1 MTQTHFGPE
10 RFRTNNAVDKALSLL
25 FLLSE
30 LSQNGPVR
38 VTELV
43 SRSGFTRPTVHRYLN
58 SLLEYRLVER
68 VSQDGGFRLGTAV
81 IALSAS
87 MRGSLSPRERA
98 LPHLR
103 ALADETHCTVH
114 LGIRDGDRV
123 VYVEKIESKL
133 PIRLASAV
141 GQAAGMHSS
150 GLGKAILAFSE
161 PEFVDRYIRA
171 GLERRTDNTITTG
184 EALRKEIARIRAQGY
199 AVDNEE
205 NEVGVRCVSAPIF
218 NHDDQVVASLSISGT
233 AQQIPRKAVPSIA
246 QTVIRFARQISKDLG
261 YEPAQP
267 AGQRRR

>member
-1 MTQTHFGPE
+1 MTQTRTSPD
-10 RFRTNNAVDKALSLL
+10 RFRTKNAVDKALSLL

-38 VTELV
+38 ISELV
-43 SRSGFTRPTVHRYLN
+43 LHSGFTRPTVHRYLN

-68 VSQDGGFRLGTAV
+68 ADEEGGFRLGTAV

-103 ALADETHCTVH
+103 ALADEMQCTVH

-141 GQAAGMHSS
+141 GQAAPMHSS
-150 GLGKAILAFSE
+150 GLGKSILAFSE
-161 PEFVDRYIRA
+161 PEFVDRYIKA
-171 GLERRTDNTITTG
+171 GLQRRTENTITTG
-184 EALRKEIARIRAQGY
+184 DALRKEIALIRAQGY

-233 AQQIPRKAVPSIA
+233 AQQIPRRSVPSAA
-246 QTVIRFARQISKDLG
+246 QTVIRYARQISKDLG
-261 YEPAQP
+261 YEPAEP
-267 AGQRRR
+267 VKKRRR